1 MGCIA
6 ILHRSTTVR
15 TTFFNG
21 VHVNQPC
28 YRDSSTLLAV
38 VLDAMGL
45 YCEGSWGVGW
55 AHLYVRLLSQQ
66 LRLSDLIYPPQ
77 LSTATA
83 VSVTIAMYC
92 LLQVYVVVKP
102 VVDNP
107 DAWLGSAD
115 IGRREARNDKGGW
128 LQNDKRLLVK
138 ICAIKGVGVFIF
150 VVLVLHLKTDLSI
163 NGQYLLHFG
172 KRRCCR

>member
-1 MGCIA
+1 M
-6 ILHRSTTVR
+6 S
-15 TTFFNG
+15 
-21 VHVNQPC
+21 
-28 YRDSSTLLAV
+28 AV
-38 VLDAMGL
+38 VRSLQAWWTSTRRMKPTPAKERRATRCL
-45 YCEGSWGVGW
+45 EAVEEGT
-55 AHLYVRLLSQQ
+55 RF
-66 LRLSDLIYPPQ
+66 LRPGRS
-77 LSTATA
+77 
-83 VSVTIAMYC
+83 
-92 LLQVYVVVKP
+92 YVVVKP

-107 DAWLGSAD
+107 DAWFGSAD
-115 IGRREARNDKGGW
+115 VGRREARNDKGGW